1 MSISEDTFTSWSKG
15 PGTTEQKK
23 CDNAECA
30 VRKAIDA
37 SESLAAMDITVFPQ
51 GSYAGRTNV
60 RQDSD
65 VDICVR
71 LNSIAFS
78 DYPDGKGNSDYGRVE
93 SDLKFADY
101 RNMVGKAL
109 TDYFGAKS
117 VTRGSKAFD
126 VHENSYRIDAD
137 VIATFEYRRY
147 LSDGT
152 NRWHAGVAFKTDA
165 GDLIKNFPK
174 QCYDSGVAKNDRVGR
189 RYKRVVRILKRL
201 RNAMQDQ
208 GITAAKNVSSF
219 LIECL
224 VWNVPDDRFNH
235 DSYSA
240 DVRAVLAHTF
250 NATLND
256 NDCSSWVEPNE
267 LKWLFKGAKP
277 WTRVQ
282 AHDFLGAAWNQ
293 CGFK

>member
-1 MSISEDTFTSWSKG
+1 MSVSEDTFTSWSKG
-15 PGTTEQKK
+15 PGTTEQET
-23 CDNAECA
+23 CDNAERA

-37 SESLAAMDITVFPQ
+37 SEPLSAMDITVFPQ

-60 RQDSD
+60 RQNSD

-71 LNSIAFS
+71 LNSVAFS
-78 DYPDGKGNSDYGRVE
+78 DYPDGKGNSDYRRVE
-93 SDLKFADY
+93 SDLKFAGY

-137 VIATFEYRRY
+137 VIATFEHRRY
-147 LSDGT
+147 FSDGT
-152 NRWHAGVAFKTDA
+152 DRWHAGVAFKTDS

-174 QCYDSGVAKNDRVGR
+174 QCHDSGVAKNNRVGR
-189 RYKRVVRILKRL
+189 RFKRVVRILKRL
-201 RNAMQDQ
+201 RDLMQDQ
-208 GITAAKNVSSF
+208 GITEAKNVPSF

-235 DSYSA
+235 DSHSA
-240 DVRAVLAHTF
+240 DVREVLAHTF

-256 NDCSSWVEPNE
+256 NDCSSWVETNE
-267 LKWLFKGAKP
+267 LKWLFKGSKP
-277 WTRVQ
+277 WSRVQ

-293 CGFK
+293 CAFK

>member
-1 MSISEDTFTSWSKG
+1 
-15 PGTTEQKK
+15 
-23 CDNAECA
+23 
-30 VRKAIDA
+30 
-37 SESLAAMDITVFPQ
+37 
-51 GSYAGRTNV
+51 
-60 RQDSD
+60 
-65 VDICVR
+65 
-71 LNSIAFS
+71 
-78 DYPDGKGNSDYGRVE
+78 VE

-137 VIATFEYRRY
+137 VIATFEHRRY
-147 LSDGT
+147 FSDGT
-152 NRWHAGVAFKTDA
+152 DRWHAGVAFKTDS

-174 QCYDSGVAKNDRVGR
+174 QCYDSGVAKNNRVGR
-189 RYKRVVRILKRL
+189 RFKRVVRILKRL
-201 RNAMQDQ
+201 RDLMQDQ
-208 GITAAKNVSSF
+208 GITEAKNVPSF

-224 VWNVPDDRFNH
+224 VWNVPDARFNH

-240 DVRAVLAHTF
+240 DVREVLAHTF

-256 NDCSSWVEPNE
+256 NDCSSWVETNE

-293 CGFK
+293 CAFK

>member
-1 MSISEDTFTSWSKG
+1 MSISEETFTSWSKG
-15 PGTTEQKK
+15 PGKTEQDK
-23 CDNAECA
+23 CDNAKRA
-30 VRKAIDA
+30 VEKAIAA
-37 SESLAAMDITVFPQ
+37 SEALSAMNITVFPQ
-51 GSYAGRTNV
+51 GSYAARTNV
-60 RQDSD
+60 RQNSD

-71 LNSIAFS
+71 LNSVAFS

-126 VHENSYRIDAD
+126 VHENSYRIDSD
-137 VIATFEYRRY
+137 VIATFEHRRY
-147 LSDGT
+147 FSDGT
-152 NRWHAGVAFKTDA
+152 NRWHEGVAFKTDR
-165 GDLIKNFPK
+165 GDLIKNFPN
-174 QCYDSGVAKNDRVGR
+174 QCNVSGVAKNDRVGR

-201 RNAMQDQ
+201 RDAMQDQ
-208 GITAAKNVSSF
+208 GITEAKNVPSF

-224 VWNVPDDRFNH
+224 AWNVPDDRFNH
-235 DSYSA
+235 DSYSE

-250 NATLND
+250 NATLKD
-256 NDCSSWVEPNE
+256 NDCSSWVETNE
-267 LKWLFKGAKP
+267 LKLLFKGAKP

-282 AHDFLGAAWNQ
+282 AHDFLGAAWNK

>member
-1 MSISEDTFTSWSKG
+1 MSISEDTFTSWSKV
-15 PGTTEQKK
+15 PGTTEQER
-23 CDNAECA
+23 CDNAERA

-37 SESLAAMDITVFPQ
+37 SEALSAMDITVFPQ

-60 RQDSD
+60 RQNSD

-71 LNSIAFS
+71 LNSVAFS

-117 VTRGSKAFD
+117 VTRGIKAFD

-137 VIATFEYRRY
+137 VIATFEHRRY

-201 RNAMQDQ
+201 RDAMQDQ
-208 GITAAKNVSSF
+208 GITAAKNVPSF

-235 DSYSA
+235 DSYAA

-256 NDCSSWVEPNE
+256 NDCSSWVETNE